1 MSFLRFVSLTLL
13 ILTISTSSM
22 AQTSPTESKSEK
34 EKIQKELEAQV
45 LKMLDQSVSDAGTLK
60 LAQNRAIVS
69 AIAGDLYWKFNE
81 KRAREFFR
89 NSANDI
95 IVGNDEAEKDKKAD
109 DDLYA
114 GVFEFSDVRAEIL
127 PLVAKHDADLALE
140 MLVQT
145 RSAKLSAELA
155 KALLPNAKQEGEMFS
170 YSPEKYR
177 VQQEIALE
185 QRFAVLAAEQNPDKA
200 IKLIKDSLAKGI
212 SWNVLPLL
220 QKLNKKSEKKAGE
233 LADEVIRKIID
244 TDLTKKRE
252 DLSAAIRFLQYA
264 TNPNTSKTT
273 KEKRFKFSD
282 SQLKDLAGKIADTFL
297 QPSNSMEITM

>member
-1 MSFLRFVSLTLL
+1 MAFPRFVYVTLL
-13 ILTISTSSM
+13 ILTIFTFSM
-22 AQTSPTESKSEK
+22 AQTSPTASKSEK

-45 LKMLDQSVSDAGTLK
+45 LKMLDQAVGDAGTLK
-60 LAQNRAIVS
+60 LAQNRAIVY

-95 IVGNDEAEKDKKAD
+95 VVGNDEAEKDKKAD

-114 GVFEFSDVRAEIL
+114 GVFDFSDVRAEIL
-127 PLVAKHDADLALE
+127 PLIAKHDADLALE
-140 MLVQT
+140 MLAQT

-200 IKLIKDSLAKGI
+200 IKLIKDSLFFGI
-212 SWNVLPLL
+212 C
-220 QKLNKKSEKKAGE
+220 
-233 LADEVIRKIID
+233 RK
-244 TDLTKKRE
+244 R
-252 DLSAAIRFLQYA
+252 
-264 TNPNTSKTT
+264 
-273 KEKRFKFSD
+273 
-282 SQLKDLAGKIADTFL
+282 
-297 QPSNSMEITM
+297 NSSG